1 MTKGRS
7 ITVWII
13 SVLLA
18 AIYFFVGG
26 MKLAGSQTVID
37 EFVRYGYLGWFTYVV
52 GAMEVSGAILLLIPR
67 AALYGAIV
75 LCVVMI
81 GAMFTHLT
89 HQEAPNALGPLVLFG
104 LLVFVATSRRQTAAP
119 IRG

>member
-18 AIYFFVGG
+18 TVYFFVGG
-26 MKLAGSQTVID
+26 MKLSGGQMMVD
-37 EFVRYGYLGWFTYVV
+37 EFVRYGYPGWFMYVV

-67 AALYGAIV
+67 TAMYGAMV
-75 LCVVMI
+75 LSVVMI
-81 GAMFTHLT
+81 GAIGTHLT
-89 HQEAPNALGPLVLFG
+89 HQEAPNAIGPLVLFA
-104 LLVFVATSRRQTAAP
+104 LLLFVAASRRQTALP
-119 IRG
+119 TRV

>member
-18 AIYFFVGG
+18 AVYFFVGG
-26 MKLAGSQTVID
+26 MKLAGSQMVVD
-37 EFVRYGYLGWFTYVV
+37 EFVRYGYTGWFTYVV
-52 GAMEVSGAILLLIPR
+52 GAMEVTGAILLLVPR

-75 LCVVMI
+75 LSVVMI
-81 GAMFTHLT
+81 GAIGTHLT
-89 HQEAPNALGPLVLFG
+89 HQEAPNALGPLVLFA
-104 LLVFVATSRRQTAAP
+104 LLLFVAASRRQTAVPASP
-119 IRG
+119 

>member
-18 AIYFFVGG
+18 AVYLLVGG

-37 EFVRYGYLGWFTYVV
+37 EFVRYGYAGWFMYVV
-52 GAMEVSGAILLLIPR
+52 GAMEVTGAILLLIPR
-67 AALYGAIV
+67 SALYGAIV
-75 LCVVMI
+75 LSVVMI
-81 GAMFTHLT
+81 GAMYTHLT
-89 HQEAPNALGPLVLFG
+89 HQEALNALGPLVLFA
-104 LLVFVATSRRQTAAP
+104 LLAFVAASRRETVVPARA
-119 IRG
+119 